1 MRLVEATAAD
11 LDTLVELWYDLAVEM
26 EAYDELNDLVYTEPD
41 EVPDDWFR
49 DNLDSETNTDYLV
62 VHDSETIGFCSLA
75 ENDHPSRHD
84 SQALR
89 IVNLYVEADARG
101 RGHGTAVVE
110 RVREMARERDF
121 DLLEVSCEWDNDGA
135 RRFYRDSG
143 FRPKQVDFVQS
154 VE

>member
-1 MRLVEATAAD
+1 MRLVEATEAD
-11 LDTLVELWYDLAVEM
+11 LDTLVELWYGLAAEM
-26 EAYDELNDLVYTEPD
+26 EAHDDLNDLVYTEPD

-62 VHDSETIGFCSLA
+62 VDGETIGFCSLA
-75 ENDHPSRHD
+75 ENEHAAWRDSR
-84 SQALR
+84 ALR
-89 IVNLYVEADARG
+89 IVNLYVEAEARG
-101 RGHGTAVVE
+101 QGHGTAVVE

>member
-62 VHDSETIGFCSLA
+62 VHDGETIGFCSLA
-75 ENDHPSRHD
+75 ENDHAAWSDAGR
-84 SQALR
+84 LR
-89 IVNLYVEADARG
+89 IVNLYVEEGVRG
-101 RGHGTAVVE
+101 QGHGTAVVE
-110 RVREMARERDF
+110 RVREIARERGC